1 MANTSIVQPLGLTQ
15 QLDIVIEGHTF
26 QISVVVLRLAAPGV
40 YPLLLGRPWLRMD
53 NIQQNWWKNVL
64 TSRNG
69 KTKIRV
75 STQVKVATKHDCIL
89 SLYAESINMMEGL
102 DDGEVNQNF
111 EKKPKNH
118 SLVLN
123 RRSRY
128 SHNIHI

>member
-75 STQVKVATKHDCIL
+75 LTQEQVATSHDCVP
-89 SLYAESINMMEGL
+89 LYAKSFNILES
-102 DDGEVNQNF
+102 
-111 EKKPKNH
+111 
-118 SLVLN
+118 
-123 RRSRY
+123 
-128 SHNIHI
+128 